1 MGPAPRTTA
10 AGTRRPLRVPA
21 AARVSGPT
29 ALAALVV
36 ALVVGILG
44 MHALTSHGTTV
55 APVAATGMTAPAHA
69 AEMVASTSHDAHA
82 HAAEPATGTTAV
94 RTEADRGSGSGHDM
108 AGMAMLCVVML
119 AGAALTLLVLLAV
132 GVRRPLL
139 PATFAPAAVRARV
152 QRRVR
157 GTGPPPVWQF
167 SVIRC

>member
-1 MGPAPRTTA
+1 MSPAPRTAA
-10 AGTRRPLRVPA
+10 AGTRRSLRVPA

-55 APVAATGMTAPAHA
+55 VPVAATGTTTPAQATEMVASAFHEARAHA
-69 AEMVASTSHDAHA
+69 AEH
-82 HAAEPATGTTAV
+82 ATGATAV

-108 AGMAMLCVVML
+108 AGMAMLCAVML

-139 PATFAPAAVRARV
+139 PASFAPAGVGARV
-152 QRRVR
+152 LTWVR

>member
-1 MGPAPRTTA
+1 MSPAPTTTA

-21 AARVSGPT
+21 AARVSGPA
-29 ALAALVV
+29 ALAAIIV

-55 APVAATGMTAPAHA
+55 APGAATGTTAPGHA
-69 AEMVASTSHDAHA
+69 SEMMARTSHDAHA
-82 HAAEPATGTTAV
+82 HAAEHATGTTAV
-94 RTEADRGSGSGHDM
+94 PTGADRGSGPGHDM
-108 AGMAMLCVVML
+108 ADMAMLCAVML

-139 PATFAPAAVRARV
+139 PASFAPAAVRARV
-152 QRRVR
+152 LTWVC

>member
-1 MGPAPRTTA
+1 MSPAPTTTA

-21 AARVSGPT
+21 AARVSVPT

-69 AEMVASTSHDAHA
+69 TEMVASSSHDAHA
-82 HAAEPATGTTAV
+82 AEHATGTTAV
-94 RTEADRGSGSGHDM
+94 RAEADRGSGSGHDM